1 MLYIKKKGSID
12 YTIVGTPTIVDGV
25 VSGFSSGNYLTL
37 PNWTDE
43 GNDLEIAFA
52 FSLPEGY
59 PNYERPIYRF
69 GAGTYEN
76 WILVNSYKRG
86 ITARITSTET
96 ISINYNMQLNTNYI
110 AKLKRASGVYT
121 LYLLDA
127 SNNVLASDLLTSATL
142 LNNGNSASMV
152 IGYEANI
159 YGTGF
164 PGTIDLN
171 ETYIMVDGQPWFGIC
186 PVEVKKHQI
195 MGPVGYELSGN
206 ATVTDGILTGV
217 DSSSSCGTSIIL
229 PSDFNE
235 LEFVF
240 KARRYSWTAGSTS
253 QILTLCGW
261 AAGSGSTR
269 RITTNS
275 ASGEGQGTRVFN
287 GSSQIVN
294 IDNSRFDVTAYTN
307 SGYYTRLRVIKNEND
322 YTYELGLS
330 GDKQV
335 WVTASANYS
344 TNICTQ
350 KLWLLRNSS
359 GSTSSTGEMDLNET
373 YAKVDGKIWFWQP
386 RETERIVVNGV
397 EVWNKNEV

>member
-1 MLYIKKKGSID
+1 MLYIKQKGNVD

-25 VSGFSSGNYLTL
+25 ASGFGNGNYITIPNKILDNFEFVLDFNTADISNQYIFSGNTNGLYVRLATYSSNNIRVRINYGSYGLWGTHSVSQNSHYKIKIICDGVTLSLYEYINGEFVLEGSTNVEALTTETV
-37 PNWTDE
+37 N
-43 GNDLEIAFA
+43 
-52 FSLPEGY
+52 
-59 PNYERPIYRF
+59 RF
-69 GAGTYEN
+69 G
-76 WILVNSYKRG
+76 V
-86 ITARITSTET
+86 
-96 ISINYNMQLNTNYI
+96 LNTQ
-110 AKLKRASGVYT
+110 T
-121 LYLLDA
+121 QPF
-127 SNNVLASDLLTSATL
+127 
-142 LNNGNSASMV
+142 NGS
-152 IGYEANI
+152 
-159 YGTGF
+159 
-164 PGTIDLN
+164 IDLN
-171 ETYIMVDGQPWFGIC
+171 NTYIKINGQPWFGVC

-217 DSSSSCGTSIIL
+217 DISSSCGTSISL
-229 PSDFNE
+229 PLDFNE

-240 KARRYSWTAGSTS
+240 KARRSSWTVGSTS
-253 QILTLCGW
+253 QILPLCGW
-261 AAGSGSTR
+261 GAGSGSTR

-307 SGYYTRLRVIKNEND
+307 SGYYTRLRVIKNAND

-359 GSTSSTGEMDLNET
+359 GATSSTGEMDLNET
-373 YAKVDGKIWFWQP
+373 YVKVDGKIWFWQP

>member
-1 MLYIKKKGSID
+1 MLYIKKKGSVD

-25 VSGFSSGNYLTL
+25 ASGFSNSPKSYLKTNSSF
-37 PNWTDE
+37 PNWSGISELDANIKARVTTKNKHGYAYHM
-43 GNDLEIAFA
+43 GN
-52 FSLPEGY
+52 FSLVTGGGASIFMVYIPGQSRY
-59 PNYERPIYRF
+59 DIAYTLNTYYDIRVHLKDNVWSIYLNGVLKKTYDVTSSITDSTTPVGF
-69 GAGTYEN
+69 GNTYN
-76 WILVNSYKRG
+76 GVNS
-86 ITARITSTET
+86 
-96 ISINYNMQLNTNYI
+96 L
-110 AKLKRASGVYT
+110 
-121 LYLLDA
+121 
-127 SNNVLASDLLTSATL
+127 
-142 LNNGNSASMV
+142 
-152 IGYEANI
+152 
-159 YGTGF
+159 GF
-164 PGTIDLN
+164 QGSIDLN
-171 ETYIMVDGQPWFGIC
+171 NTYIKINGQPWFGVC

-217 DSSSSCGTSIIL
+217 DSSSSCGTSISL

-240 KARRYSWTAGSTS
+240 KARRSSWTAGSTS
-253 QILTLCGW
+253 QILPLCGW
-261 AAGSGSTR
+261 GTGSGSTR

-307 SGYYTRLRVIKNEND
+307 SGYYTRLRVIKNAND

-330 GDKQV
+330 GNKQV
-335 WVTASANYS
+335 WVTASANYP
-344 TNICTQ
+344 TNICANN